1 MPFIVVSGIIGAGA
15 AFFILW
21 PFGALIA
28 CFGAPFGGGIFA
40 GLAAL
45 WLGRR
50 SADCGRQVTNASDA
64 ETPES
69 HAARMKAS
77 SSHERHTS

>member
-1 MPFIVVSGIIGAGA
+1 MLFIVVSGIIGAGA
-15 AFFILW
+15 TFFRLW
-21 PFGALIA
+21 PYGVFIA

-50 SADCGRQVTNASDA
+50 SAVCSRQVTSAGGERTS
-64 ETPES
+64 
-69 HAARMKAS
+69 
-77 SSHERHTS
+77 ERHASGMTANSPQE